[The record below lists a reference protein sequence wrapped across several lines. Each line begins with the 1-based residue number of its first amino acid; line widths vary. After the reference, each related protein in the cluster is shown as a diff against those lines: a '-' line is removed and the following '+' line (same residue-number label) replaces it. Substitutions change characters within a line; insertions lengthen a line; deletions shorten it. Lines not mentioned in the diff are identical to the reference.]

1 MMPLRGVRILVVD
14 DSGETRE
21 LTRTLLE
28 QRGAQVRVAE
38 DGAAALLAMDQ
49 ACPDLI
55 LCDLMMPLMDGWE
68 FALRVRSRAD
78 GDHARLVA
86 FSGLTD
92 TPSLLRAWAVGF
104 DAFLEKPLDL
114 AKLEAVAER
123 FLVGP
128 RRDRRPRKADP
139 RVLPPPRRHSTR

>member
-1 MMPLRGVRILVVD
+1 MPLRGVRILVVD

-38 DGAAALLAMDQ
+38 DGAAALLAIDQ
-49 ACPDLI
+49 ECPDLI
-55 LCDLMMPLMDGWE
+55 LCDLVMPLMDGWE
-68 FALRVRSRAD
+68 FARPRPLEGR
-78 GDHARLVA
+78 GDRARLVA
-86 FSGLTD
+86 LSGLTD
-92 TPSLLRAWAVGF
+92 ATSLLRAWAVGF

-139 RVLPPPRRHSTR
+139 RVLPPPRRHAER

>member
-1 MMPLRGVRILVVD
+1 MPLRGIRTLVVD
-14 DSGETRE
+14 DNGETRE
-21 LTRTLLE
+21 LTRMLLE

-38 DGAAALLAMDQ
+38 DGAAALLALDE

-55 LCDLMMPLMDGWE
+55 LCDLVMPLMDGWE
-68 FALRVRSRAD
+68 FARRVRSRVEC
-78 GDHARLVA
+78 DHTRLVA

-92 TPSLLRAWAVGF
+92 TASLLRAWAVGF

-123 FLVGP
+123 FLVGA
-128 RRDRRPRKADP
+128 RRGRRRRKAAP
-139 RVLPPPRRHSTR
+139 RVLPPPRRHAGR